1 MKILLLSFMLTVASN
16 SFAQKVTYDSV
27 LAKKLG
33 ADPYGMKQY
42 VLVILTTGK
51 TEVKE
56 KAQRDSLFAGHM
68 KNIDRLAVE
77 GKLAVA
83 GPFGKNDIKYRGL
96 FILNTTSVE
105 EAKKWVDTDPTVIAG
120 IFDAI
125 YVPWYGSA
133 AMMEVNNIH
142 EKVQKTSF

>member
-1 MKILLLSFMLTVASN
+1 MKLLIVAFMLCFCSS
-16 SFAQKVTYDSV
+16 SFAQTASYDSV
-27 LAKKLG
+27 LAQKLG
-33 ADPYGMKQY
+33 GDERGMKQY
-42 VLVILTTGK
+42 VLVILTTGSAD
-51 TEVKE
+51 VKE

-68 KNIDRLAVE
+68 KNIGRLAAE

-96 FILNTTSVE
+96 FILNTTSID

-120 IFDAI
+120 VFDAI

-142 EKVQKTSF
+142 KKVQKPSL